1 MKVKQ
6 GGFTLT
12 GDPAFPEA
20 SAVHG
25 FLSGRST
32 HADRVETIRDC
43 WERLGVMVDPHTADG
58 IHVARGLRD
67 QVSTPIVCLE
77 TALTVKFADTIMEA
91 TGTEPDMPERF
102 AGIMDAPRR
111 VVDLPNDADVVK
123 DFILDNIATK

>member
-1 MKVKQ
+1 M
-6 GGFTLT
+6 
-12 GDPAFPEA
+12 
-20 SAVHG
+20 HG

-77 TALTVKFADTIMEA
+77 TALPVKFADTIMEA